1 MAPSLPSPTPNQQT
15 ARAIL
20 AAWRRA
26 RPKAV
31 ADAISGSAAFELVEA
46 IEGALSSLDGTHRKR
61 QDESA
66 YALDSAMKSLKSEN
80 DSLKRELTDL
90 RRRLGLI
97 EGDLKP
103 GAKAEDARPNCATC
117 GDAGF
122 EVFNMEVIPCRKC
135 VAGK

>member
-1 MAPSLPSPTPNQQT
+1 MTLPAPSQNQQM

-20 AAWRRA
+20 ASWRRA
-26 RPKAV
+26 RPKAI

-46 IEGALSSLDGTHRKR
+46 IEGALAVAAKN
-61 QDESA
+61 SA
-66 YALDSAMKSLKSEN
+66 APHEQASEKAALEARALRDQKAALE
-80 DSLKRELTDL
+80 REVADL

-103 GAKAEDARPNCATC
+103 GAKAEDARPNCAVC

-135 VAGK
+135 VGGR